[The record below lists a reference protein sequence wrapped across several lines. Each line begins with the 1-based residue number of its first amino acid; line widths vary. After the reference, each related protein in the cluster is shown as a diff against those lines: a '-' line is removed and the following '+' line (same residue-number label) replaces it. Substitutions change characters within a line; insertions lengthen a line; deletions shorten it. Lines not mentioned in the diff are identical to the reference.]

1 MAVETDGSR
10 YAAGAWETLKRGLA
24 AWRGSIAA
32 IVARIGKRAA
42 WLGSAGQARAYV
54 RQTRAYGLLTTGPL
68 IRFISRTLQRRIIF
82 ANTIGLAILL
92 GGIFYLSQY
101 HAWLIDAKRV
111 SLRAQG
117 DIIAAAIAANAS
129 IETGRLVLDPD
140 RLPELEGA
148 RSPFRDDGF
157 AALQLSIAPERVTP
171 ILRRLLP
178 SADTRAR
185 VYAQDGTLIIDTAQ
199 LLSRGQLARGA
210 STQAEQQDRVRL
222 KNGWTRFLAWL
233 MRGDLPVYREIGGA
247 NGKAYPEVRMALGGS
262 ATPMLLVN
270 EKGEQIVSMAVPI
283 QFRKAVQ
290 GVLLL
295 STRPGEIDEILAEER
310 YLILLLALTA
320 LAATLLAS
328 WLLART
334 IAGPMHRLSE
344 AAKMVSTNIKAR
356 RELPEYGHRAD
367 EVGQMAAA
375 FREMTEALYRRVEA
389 SERFAQDVAHE
400 LRNPL
405 TAARSTAEALAYAK
419 TPEQHADLVRE
430 IQDELKRLN
439 KLITDVSNAA
449 RLDAEMA
456 LQEIEPV
463 DVRQVLE
470 GVVDVFRDLLSMD
483 SRRVGLTI
491 AAAPQSPHPYFI
503 MAHEARLGRVVTNLL
518 DNALSFS
525 PDGGL
530 VTVQARR
537 QGGEI
542 EITVDD
548 QGPGMPPDKLE
559 DIFSRFYSDRPQTDS
574 TIGKNSGLGL
584 SISREIVTAY
594 GGTIRAS
601 NLKGGNGAIPT
612 LADEPAA
619 FRDRRAQGIIGA
631 RFTVRLPSA
640 DAAAI
645 RGAQLGRR
653 G

>member
-1 MAVETDGSR
+1 MASAIASRRRKRQGSAMAVETDGSR
-10 YAAGAWETLKRGLA
+10 VAAGAWETLKRGATFGGSGLA
-24 AWRGSIAA
+24 ASG
-32 IVARIGKRAA
+32 ARIGAYLRR
-42 WLGSAGQARAYV
+42 LGDAGRARAYV
-54 RQTRAYGLLTTGPL
+54 RQTYGLLTTGPL

-101 HAWLIDAKRV
+101 HAWLIDAKRD

-178 SADTRAR
+178 SPDTRAR

-210 STQAEQQDRVRL
+210 AAPADQQDRIRL

-283 QFRKAVQ
+283 QYRKAVQ

-295 STRPGEIDEILAEER
+295 STRPGEIDEVLSEER
-310 YLILLLALTA
+310 NVIIALALTA
-320 LAATLLAS
+320 FAATLLAS
-328 WLLART
+328 FLLART
-334 IAGPMHRLSE
+334 IAGPMRRLSE
-344 AAKMVSTNIKAR
+344 VAENVSRNIKAR
-356 RELPEYGHRAD
+356 DELPELAHRAD

-375 FREMTEALYRRVEA
+375 FREMTASLHRRIEA

-400 LRNPL
+400 LKNPL

-419 TPEQHADLVRE
+419 SPEQQAELVE
-430 IQDELKRLN
+430 QIQGELKRLN
-439 KLITDVSNAA
+439 KLITDVSNAS
-449 RLDAEMA
+449 RLDAELA
-456 LQEIEPV
+456 LQETEPV
-463 DVRQVLE
+463 DMREVLH
-470 GVVDVFRDLLSMD
+470 GVAEVFRDILGGDTRRILLD
-483 SRRVGLTI
+483 IAELPHDPFAYVVRGLEERLSRVI
-491 AAAPQSPHPYFI
+491 
-503 MAHEARLGRVVTNLL
+503 TNLL
-518 DNALSFS
+518 DNAVSFS
-525 PDGGL
+525 PENGV
-530 VTVQARR
+530 VTVRARR
-537 QGGEI
+537 IGSEI
-542 EITVDD
+542 EIVVEDE
-548 QGPGMPPDKLE
+548 GPGIPANKLE
-559 DIFSRFYSDRPQTDS
+559 DIFKRFYSDRPQTDR

-584 SISREIVTAY
+584 SISREIVNAY
-594 GGTIRAS
+594 GGRIWATDRQPLRGGASWGDEQAGLRDGRIASRA
-601 NLKGGNGAIPT
+601 G
-612 LADEPAA
+612 AA
-619 FRDRRAQGIIGA
+619 FV
-631 RFTVRLPSA
+631 VRLPAA
-640 DAAAI
+640 D
-645 RGAQLGRR
+645 
-653 G
+653 

>member
-10 YAAGAWETLKRGLA
+10 FAAGAWETLKRGLA
-24 AWRGSIAA
+24 TWRGTLAVLAA
-32 IVARIGKRAA
+32 GFGKQVHRLGAVA
-42 WLGSAGQARAYV
+42 QARVYL

-101 HAWLIDAKRV
+101 HAWLIDAKRE

-199 LLSRGQLARGA
+199 LLARGQLARGTSA
-210 STQAEQQDRVRL
+210 PAEQQDRVRL

-262 ATPMLLVN
+262 VTPMLLLN

-310 YLILLLALTA
+310 NLILLLALTA

-419 TPEQHADLVRE
+419 TPGQQAELVRE
-430 IQDELKRLN
+430 IQEELKRLN

-470 GVVDVFRDLLSMD
+470 GVVEVFRDLLSTD
-483 SRRVGLTI
+483 GRQVVLSI
-491 AAAPQSPHPYFI
+491 EEAPQSLHPYII

-525 PDGGL
+525 PEGGL
-530 VTVQARR
+530 VSVRARR
-537 QGGEI
+537 RGAEI
-542 EITVDD
+542 EFTVDD

-574 TIGKNSGLGL
+574 TVGKNSGLGL
-584 SISREIVTAY
+584 SISREIITAY
-594 GGTIRAS
+594 GGTIQAS
-601 NLKGGNGAIPT
+601 NLQAGNGAVASPPG
-612 LADEPAA
+612 EPAA
-619 FRDRRAQGIIGA
+619 FRDRRALGIVGA
-631 RFTVRLPSA
+631 RFTVRLPTA
-640 DAAAI
+640 EVAASK
-645 RGAQLGRR
+645 GAQLGRR

>member
-1 MAVETDGSR
+1 MAVEIDGSR
-10 YAAGAWETLKRGLA
+10 FAGGAWETLKRGLA
-24 AWRGSIAA
+24 ASRGSLAA
-32 IVARIGKRAA
+32 MLALLAKPRQ
-42 WLGSAGQARAYV
+42 WLGRTAEARTYI

-101 HAWLIDAKRV
+101 HAWLIDAKRE

-199 LLSRGQLARGA
+199 LLARGQLARGT
-210 STQAEQQDRVRL
+210 STPVDQQDRVRL
-222 KNGWTRFLAWL
+222 RNGWTRFLAWL

-247 NGKAYPEVRMALGGS
+247 NGKAYPEVRMALSGS

-419 TPEQHADLVRE
+419 TPEQQAELVRE

-470 GVVDVFRDLLSMD
+470 GVVDVFGDLLSTD
-483 SRRVGLTI
+483 SRRVILNI
-491 AAAPQSPHPYFI
+491 EEAPQSLYPYII

-525 PDGGL
+525 PEAGL
-530 VTVQARR
+530 VAVHARR
-537 QGGEI
+537 RGPEI

-574 TIGKNSGLGL
+574 TVGKNSGLGL

-594 GGTIRAS
+594 GGTIQAS
-601 NLKGGNGAIPT
+601 NLHGANGAIMSLPG
-612 LADEPAA
+612 EPAA
-619 FRDRRAQGIIGA
+619 FRDRRALGIIGA

-640 DAAAI
+640 EVAASK
-645 RGAQLGRR
+645 GAQLGRR

>member
-1 MAVETDGSR
+1 MAVQTDGSR
-10 YAAGAWETLKRGLA
+10 FATGAWGMLKRNAA
-24 AWRGSIAA
+24 AWGGNLGTPGKRVHWSGT
-32 IVARIGKRAA
+32 VAR
-42 WLGSAGQARAYV
+42 ARAYV
-54 RQTRAYGLLTTGPL
+54 RQTRLYGLLTTGPL

-101 HAWLIDAKRV
+101 HAWLIDAKRD

-129 IETGRLVLDPD
+129 IETGRLMLDPD

-210 STQAEQQDRVRL
+210 APSAEQQDRIRL
-222 KNGWTRFLAWL
+222 KNAWTRFLAWL
-233 MRGDLPVYREIGGA
+233 MRGELPVYREIGGA

-283 QFRKAVQ
+283 QYRKAVQ

-344 AAKMVSTNIKAR
+344 AAKTVSTNIKAR

-419 TPEQHADLVRE
+419 TPEQQGELVRE

-463 DVRQVLE
+463 DVRQVLL
-470 GVVDVFRDLLSMD
+470 GVVDVFQDLLSAD
-483 SRRVGLTI
+483 SRRVVLTI
-491 AAAPQSPHPYFI
+491 AEAPQTIHPYVI

-525 PDGGL
+525 PQGGV
-530 VTVQARR
+530 VTVRARR
-537 QGGEI
+537 LDGDI

-548 QGPGMPPDKLE
+548 EGPGMPPDKLE
-559 DIFSRFYSDRPQTDS
+559 EIFARFYSDRPQTDR
-574 TIGKNSGLGL
+574 TVGKNSGLGL
-584 SISREIVTAY
+584 SICREIVTAY
-594 GGTIRAS
+594 GGTIRAN
-601 NLKGGNGAIPT
+601 NLVGAANGVEGPAG
-612 LADEPAA
+612 EPAP
-619 FRDRRAQGIIGA
+619 FRDRRALGIVGA

-640 DAAAI
+640 EAAANK
-645 RGAQLGRR
+645 GTALGRR